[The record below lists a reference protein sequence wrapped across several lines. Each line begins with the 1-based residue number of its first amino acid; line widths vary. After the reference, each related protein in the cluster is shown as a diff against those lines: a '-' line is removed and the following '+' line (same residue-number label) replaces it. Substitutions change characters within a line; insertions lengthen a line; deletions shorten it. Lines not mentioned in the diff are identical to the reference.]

1 MPLQEVEDL
10 QQNVDL
16 MNEIVKNNDNAII
29 GNESV
34 TVEISD
40 AELTQKA
47 NEEGYIVPLA
57 RTIGKTKVVFH
68 SWGVEVWLSS
78 TAVKTLG
85 AVGYA
90 GFAWMLGI
98 VIPAGGGA
106 LLAGLLAPLYAN
118 YILAKSKPLYI
129 KVWYTGKK
137 TVTNQ

>member
-29 GNESV
+29 GNDSV

-47 NEEGYIVPLA
+47 NEKGYKVPLA

-68 SWGVEVWLSS
+68 SWGV
-78 TAVKTLG
+78 
-85 AVGYA
+85 
-90 GFAWMLGI
+90 
-98 VIPAGGGA
+98 
-106 LLAGLLAPLYAN
+106 
-118 YILAKSKPLYI
+118 
-129 KVWYTGKK
+129 
-137 TVTNQ
+137 